1 MAENKNPSNPGDKLV
16 LIVDDDDAVREL
28 LAFVVMKEGF
38 KAEKVSDGDQALK
51 KARELMPDLMLLD
64 LMLPGC
70 GGFEIL
76 RQLQTG
82 GTSAIPIIMITGRYM
97 DHSTTEM
104 IRRESNVVDYLE
116 KPVNPAVLSAL
127 LHKTL
132 KTCPLR
138 PNTSEAKER

>member
-1 MAENKNPSNPGDKLV
+1 
-16 LIVDDDDAVREL
+16 
-28 LAFVVMKEGF
+28 MKEGF

-51 KARELMPDLMLLD
+51 KARELMPDLILLD

-82 GTSAIPIIMITGRYM
+82 ETSTIPIIMITGRYM

-104 IRRESNVVDYLE
+104 IRRESNVMDYLE

-132 KTCPLR
+132 KTR
-138 PNTSEAKER
+138 PPHRNTPESRK

>member
-1 MAENKNPSNPGDKLV
+1 MAENKISSNPGDKLV
-16 LIVDDDDAVREL
+16 LIVDDDDAVRDL

-38 KAEKVSDGDQALK
+38 KAEKVSDGELALK

-64 LMLPGC
+64 LMLPHC

-82 GTSAIPIIMITGRYM
+82 ETSAIPIIMITGRYM
-97 DHSTTEM
+97 DHSTSEM

-127 LHKTL
+127 LHKIL
-132 KTCPLR
+132 KTCPPR
-138 PNTSEAKER
+138 PNTPESRK

>member
-28 LAFVVMKEGF
+28 LGFVVMKEGF
-38 KAEKVSDGDQALK
+38 RVEKVLDGDQALK

-64 LMLPGC
+64 LMLPRC

-82 GTSAIPIIMITGRYM
+82 ETSAIPIIMITGRYM
-97 DHSTTEM
+97 DRSTSEM

-132 KTCPLR
+132 KTCPPR
-138 PNTSEAKER
+138 QNTPEVKEG